1 MLAVLQHTRVQPFL
15 DESHDAPVCYPVL
28 NKGH

>member
-1 MLAVLQHTRVQPFL
+1 VLAVLQHTGFQPFL
-15 DESHDAPVCYPVL
+15 DESHDAPVRDPVL